1 MSCKQQIIERRYN
14 QIDTRDAVADFKQI
28 LRRVI
33 ESGRRVEI
41 VADDPAQSCVLIS
54 KAELDCLER
63 AVEILGDSEA
73 VQHLCGEI
81 AVLAARSGST
91 STSA

>member
-1 MSCKQQIIERRYN
+1 MSCKQQIIEHRYH
-14 QIDTRDAVADFKQI
+14 QIDIRDAAADFGKV
-28 LRRVI
+28 LRRVL

-41 VADDPAQSCVLIS
+41 IADHSAQSCVLIS

-81 AVLAARSGST
+81 AVLAARSGLT
-91 STSA
+91 PTSA